1 MSRWRP
7 IALAA
12 ATLAGVALVSVLLLS
27 GTERATRSS
36 IAAARLQQELNALN
50 LVLPAGRYSNQLA
63 GDRIEVIAPGWLGS
77 REPVSV
83 WRARKGD
90 KPSALVLQAVARDG
104 YAGPIGLRIGV
115 DIEGRIT
122 GVRVTEHQET
132 PGLGDAIEAER
143 SDWILGF
150 EGRALGEP
158 PLPRWTVR
166 RGGGD
171 FDQFAGATVTP
182 KAVVKAVR
190 QALQYVD
197 RYGGEL
203 YEAPSGSTLTHLDAP

>member
-50 LVLPAGRYSNQLA
+50 LVLPAARYSNELA
-63 GDRIEVIAPGWLGS
+63 GDRIEVIAPDWLGS

-83 WRARKGD
+83 WRARMGD
-90 KPSALVLQAVARDG
+90 KPSALVLQVVARDG
-104 YAGPIGLRIGV
+104 YSGPIGLRIGV
-115 DIEGRIT
+115 DFHGRVT
-122 GVRVTEHQET
+122 GVRVTHHQET

-143 SDWILGF
+143 SDWILEF

-166 RGGGD
+166 RSGGD

-190 QALQYVD
+190 LALQYVD
-197 RYGGEL
+197 RYGSEL
-203 YEAPSGSTLTHLDAP
+203 YKAPTGSTLTHLDAP